1 MKIFLNVLCLAC
13 LLLISC
19 GDDKNETEDI
29 DAAKKAQQQ
38 QPLITEDAI
47 EKFDYTDYALSS
59 ESEERLEN
67 WKKYQEL
74 AIQISYL
81 KKADL
86 SFFNSEKEPLKKFL
100 DEFNKSVP
108 KTLRTNQILSRI
120 AILETNMLKLN
131 ENLNLDNIED
141 RLKLMGVKDVL
152 EAFSNLNYQINK
164 KLERDFYDK
173 IKPE

>member
-1 MKIFLNVLCLAC
+1 MKMKIFLNVLCLAC

-19 GDDKNETEDI
+19 GDDKNETEDV

-100 DEFNKSVP
+100 DEFKMN
-108 KTLRTNQILSRI
+108 LRREEKLKKRMKNLS
-120 AILETNMLKLN
+120 AKLAQGCTKYSD
-131 ENLNLDNIED
+131 L
-141 RLKLMGVKDVL
+141 
-152 EAFSNLNYQINK
+152 SS
-164 KLERDFYDK
+164 
-173 IKPE
+173 

>member
-1 MKIFLNVLCLAC
+1 MKMKIFLNVLCLAC

-67 WKKYQEL
+67 WKKYLGPQKGF
-74 AIQISYL
+74 L
-81 KKADL
+81 KKIL
-86 SFFNSEKEPLKKFL
+86 PKTFFTKRGVPKDSV
-100 DEFNKSVP
+100 NKSGLP
-108 KTLRTNQILSRI
+108 KDI
-120 AILETNMLKLN
+120 
-131 ENLNLDNIED
+131 
-141 RLKLMGVKDVL
+141 V
-152 EAFSNLNYQINK
+152 NK
-164 KLERDFYDK
+164 KYDSK
-173 IKPE
+173 RLC